1 MVALLDKL
9 RAQRESS
16 AEVEPGKAFTVRRP
30 LAAHMH
36 KLRAGVTPELV
47 CEHVTGWTGITEAD
61 LLGAAVGASDPAPFA
76 PELAAEVLC
85 DRPEWLQEVTRKLVE
100 MVNAWFQQR
109 EAITKN

>member
-1 MVALLDKL
+1 MATLLEKL

-16 AEVEPGKAFTVRRP
+16 AEVEPGKSFTVRRP

-47 CEHVTGWTGITEAD
+47 CEHVTGWAGITEAD

-76 PELAAEVLC
+76 AELASEVLC
-85 DRPEWLQEVTRKLVE
+85 DHPEWLEEVTRKLVA
-100 MVNAWFQQR
+100 MVNGWFEQR
-109 EAITKN
+109 EAIAKN